1 MAAERSKKPAPA
13 AKAATPYHHGDLR
26 PALVKAALAILE
38 ETGLSALSLRETA
51 RRVGVSH
58 AAPYHHFA
66 DLDALADAVAAE
78 GFRLQKAAMESA
90 RGVVPTSGLDALR
103 AYGAVYAD
111 FATRHPALFRL
122 MYTRERVRED
132 RESELAQAGADAFRI
147 LVDGICQ
154 ASGCPHD
161 RAKSIALLLWSSMHG
176 LALLWL
182 DGQLAWTGETE
193 ISPLAA
199 ALADTLALVL
209 PAPEA

>member
-1 MAAERSKKPAPA
+1 MAAERSTRTGASAKP
-13 AKAATPYHHGDLR
+13 ATPYHHGDLR

-78 GFRLQKAAMESA
+78 GFRLQKVAMEVA
-90 RGVVPTSGLDALR
+90 SGIAPATGLEALR
-103 AYGAVYAD
+103 AYGAVYAA

-122 MYTRERVRED
+122 MYTRERVRDD

-154 ASGCPHD
+154 ASGCPHE

-182 DGQLAWTGETE
+182 DGQLEWTGEPD
-193 ISPLAA
+193 IAPLAA
-199 ALADTLALVL
+199 SLADTLALVL
-209 PAPEA
+209 PAPAA

>member
-1 MAAERSKKPAPA
+1 MASGRSRKSPAA
-13 AKAATPYHHGDLR
+13 AKASTPYHHGDLR
-26 PALVKAALAILE
+26 AALVEAALSILE

-78 GFRLQKAAMESA
+78 GFRLQKAAMEAA
-90 RGVVPTSGLDALR
+90 RGGGSATGPDALR
-103 AYGAVYAD
+103 AYGAVYAE

-122 MYTRERVRED
+122 MYTRERVRDD
-132 RESELAQAGADAFRI
+132 RESELARAGADAFRI

-154 ASGCPHD
+154 ASGCPHE

-182 DGQLAWTGETE
+182 DGQLAWTGESR
-193 ISPLAA
+193 IAPLAA
-199 ALADTLALVL
+199 ALADTLSLVL
-209 PAPEA
+209 PPPPS